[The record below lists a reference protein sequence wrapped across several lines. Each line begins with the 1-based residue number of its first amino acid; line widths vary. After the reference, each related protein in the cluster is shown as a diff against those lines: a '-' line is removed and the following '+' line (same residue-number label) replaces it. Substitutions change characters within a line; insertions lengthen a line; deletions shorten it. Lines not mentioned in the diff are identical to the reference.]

1 MGKYDFRPGLENGTR
16 VARVSPWSWIA
27 AVAAALLVT
36 SEKARASVIRV
47 VRGRAQGA
55 PQELNTAEGR
65 QAMARTLIAETSGL
79 EKYPDSELEAIG
91 FVGVNRAVD
100 SGRSIVEVMGPDA
113 RSNQGVWNNS
123 QAFRSR
129 WNDAPTFPKWPRAE
143 RIARRVL
150 SGEIADPID
159 GRTLFA
165 HISGLPRPVNGSC
178 GPRRYLS
185 KDSRG
190 RDRCAPNWLKNDP
203 VTIGAATFARG
214 DRS

>member
-1 MGKYDFRPGLENGTR
+1 MTSSKRSWLAVSQESTSPPLWKLYRPARQSAWSSREVSQDRPGHQYPR
-16 VARVSPWSWIA
+16 PCCIRCPHSWA
-27 AVAAALLVT
+27 W
-36 SEKARASVIRV
+36 
-47 VRGRAQGA
+47 
-55 PQELNTAEGR
+55 
-65 QAMARTLIAETSGL
+65 MIAETSGL